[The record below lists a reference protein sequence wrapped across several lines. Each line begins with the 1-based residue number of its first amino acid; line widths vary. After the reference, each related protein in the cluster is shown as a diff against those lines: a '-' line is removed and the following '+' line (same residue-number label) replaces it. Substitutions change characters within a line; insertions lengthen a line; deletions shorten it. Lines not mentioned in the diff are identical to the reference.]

1 MDLKNFIKQEIK
13 GWTRGEILTI
23 LLIWLFI
30 VTNAIITKDS
40 IVAVI
45 SAICGIS
52 YTYIAGKG
60 KVSCY
65 LFGVTGSGF
74 YCYLSLINALWGNLL
89 LYALYYIP
97 MQILGF
103 IRWNKHISTKT
114 NTIVKI
120 KLSNNHRLIL
130 LGITSILTLI
140 AIYILKF
147 FNDTHPIIDGITT
160 VFSIAGMYLTV
171 KRAIE
176 QWIVWMIVNA
186 LASIMWINIVIG
198 GEKAYST
205 VIMWVTYFILAI
217 YFYAK
222 WRKEIKEG

>member
-1 MDLKNFIKQEIK
+1 MDLKQFLKQETSGWNK
-13 GWTRGEILTI
+13 GEVLTI
-23 LLIWLFI
+23 ALIWLFVSI
-30 VTNAIITKDS
+30 NAFVTKDS
-40 IVAVI
+40 LIAFV
-45 SAICGIS
+45 SAICGIT

-74 YCYLSLINALWGNLL
+74 YCYLSFINALWGNLL

-103 IRWNKHISTKT
+103 LRWSKHINAET

-120 KLSNNHRLIL
+120 KLSNKHRLIL
-130 LGITSILTLI
+130 FGITSVLTLI
-140 AIYILKF
+140 AIYVLKV

-205 VIMWVTYFILAI
+205 VIMWITYFILAI
-217 YFYAK
+217 YFYIK
-222 WRKEIKEG
+222 WRREIKQE

>member
-1 MDLKNFIKQEIK
+1 MDLQGFLKREISGWKK
-13 GWTRGEILTI
+13 GEVLT
-23 LLIWLFI
+23 LVLIWSFI
-30 VTNAIITKDS
+30 IINAFLTKDS
-40 IVAVI
+40 LVAVI
-45 SAICGIS
+45 SAICGIT

-74 YCYLSLINALWGNLL
+74 YCYLSFINALWGNLL

-103 IRWNKHISTKT
+103 WRWSKHINSKT
-114 NTIVKI
+114 SEIVKI
-120 KLSNNHRLIL
+120 KLSNFERLKTFMITIL
-130 LGITSILTLI
+130 VSVI
-140 AIYILKF
+140 AIAVLKY
-147 FNDTHPIIDGITT
+147 FNDTHPVIDGITT
-160 VFSIAGMYLTV
+160 IFSIAGMYLTV
-171 KRAIE
+171 RRAIE

-186 LASIMWINIVIG
+186 LSSIMWISIVMN

-205 VIMWVTYFILAI
+205 VIMWVTYFVLAI

-222 WRKEIKEG
+222 WCKEIKEG

>member
-1 MDLKNFIKQEIK
+1 MDLQGFLKREISGWKK
-13 GWTRGEILTI
+13 GEVLT
-23 LLIWLFI
+23 LVLIWSFI
-30 VTNAIITKDS
+30 IINAFLTKDS
-40 IVAVI
+40 LVAVI
-45 SAICGIS
+45 SAICGIT

-74 YCYLSLINALWGNLL
+74 YCYLSFINALWGNLL

-103 IRWNKHISTKT
+103 WRWSKHINSKT
-114 NTIVKI
+114 SEIVKI
-120 KLSNNHRLIL
+120 RLSNFERLRTFMVTVL
-130 LGITSILTLI
+130 VTAVAI
-140 AIYILKF
+140 AVLKY
-147 FNDTHPIIDGITT
+147 FNDTHPVIDGITT
-160 VFSIAGMYLTV
+160 IFSIAGMYLTV
-171 KRAIE
+171 RRAIE

-186 LASIMWINIVIG
+186 LSSIMWISIVMN

-205 VIMWVTYFILAI
+205 VIMWVTYFVLAI

>member
-1 MDLKNFIKQEIK
+1 MDLKNFIKQETN

-23 LLIWLFI
+23 LSIWLFI
-30 VTNAIITKDS
+30 VINAIITKDS

-74 YCYLSLINALWGNLL
+74 YCYLSFINALWGNLL

-103 IRWNKHISTKT
+103 FRWNKHINTKT

-120 KLSNNHRLIL
+120 KLSNKHRLII
-130 LGITSILTLI
+130 LGITSVLTLI
-140 AIYILKF
+140 AIHILKL

-176 QWIVWMIVNA
+176 QWVVWMLVNA

-205 VIMWVTYFILAI
+205 VIMWITYFILAI

>member
-13 GWTRGEILTI
+13 GWEKAELITL

-30 VTNAIITKDS
+30 ITNALITKDS
-40 IVAVI
+40 TIAVI

-103 IRWNKHISTKT
+103 IRWNKHLDAKT

-120 KLSNNHRLIL
+120 KLSNKHRYIL
-130 LGITSILTLI
+130 LGITSFFTLI
-140 AIYILKF
+140 TIYILKLC
-147 FNDTHPIIDGITT
+147 NDTNPIIDGITT

-186 LASIMWINIVIG
+186 LASIMWINIVMT

-205 VIMWVTYFILAI
+205 VIMWVIYFILAI
-217 YFYAK
+217 HFYIK
-222 WRKEIKEG
+222 WKNEIKQK